1 MNKVLFIMDTL
12 GSGGSQKILIECL
25 NIFGTKYEVELLLIN
40 DYGIYRK
47 YVKENIKIMN
57 IFPKY
62 KQIPLRELLFLN
74 YSLKE
79 KLLGIFFKG
88 IFRRNIYLWYLKMK
102 SNQILKGKEYKYII
116 GFQEGPSNFIAA
128 NLKLKSVKIG
138 WLHSDINKLSKIQ
151 TKMEKNVYEKLEIII
166 AVSKSV
172 KELAEKK
179 YSFLFPKIK
188 VLYNPINIKKIK
200 EESKMQ
206 NKLYNEDDINILTIG
221 RLSPEKGYLNL
232 IEVISEVLKEYKNV
246 KLYIIGKGEEMYKI
260 ETLIKKLK
268 LEKKI
273 YLLGF
278 KENPYPYLKESNIYV
293 SSSLYEGL
301 PTTLIE
307 AMIFN
312 KMIVATKIPGSCEV
326 LENYKKKY
334 FVSLDSK
341 NDFVEK
347 IKFAIFNLKEKEKEN
362 LDINKTFGDEN
373 FLEKFE
379 KIIKIKG

>member
-1 MNKVLFIMDTL
+1 
-12 GSGGSQKILIECL
+12 
-25 NIFGTKYEVELLLIN
+25 
-40 DYGIYRK
+40 
-47 YVKENIKIMN
+47 
-57 IFPKY
+57 
-62 KQIPLRELLFLN
+62 
-74 YSLKE
+74 
-79 KLLGIFFKG
+79 
-88 IFRRNIYLWYLKMK
+88 
-102 SNQILKGKEYKYII
+102 
-116 GFQEGPSNFIAA
+116 
-128 NLKLKSVKIG
+128 
-138 WLHSDINKLSKIQ
+138 
-151 TKMEKNVYEKLEIII
+151 
-166 AVSKSV
+166 
-172 KELAEKK
+172 
-179 YSFLFPKIK
+179 
-188 VLYNPINIKKIK
+188 
-200 EESKMQ
+200 
-206 NKLYNEDDINILTIG
+206 
-221 RLSPEKGYLNL
+221 
-232 IEVISEVLKEYKNV
+232 
-246 KLYIIGKGEEMYKI
+246 MYKI

-347 IKFAIFNLKEKEKEN
+347 IKFAIFNLKEKEKED